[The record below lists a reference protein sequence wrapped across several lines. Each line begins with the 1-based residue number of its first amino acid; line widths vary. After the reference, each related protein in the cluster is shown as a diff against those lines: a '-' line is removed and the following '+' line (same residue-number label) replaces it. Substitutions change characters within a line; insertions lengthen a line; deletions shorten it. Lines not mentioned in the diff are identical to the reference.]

1 MEQPKENTNPQATE
15 DSIDTARRG
24 EELFL
29 MFIHGVMTRIEKRP
43 ALAGKSKG
51 NYSPAAGLQKA
62 RPYFRARSQHT
73 TAACRDHRSHYAASA
88 HDWRIARCLLSVSI
102 LRNPL

>member
-29 MFIHGVMTRIEKRP
+29 MFIHGVMTRIEKRA
-43 ALAGKSKG
+43 ALARVNRKVITAPRRVYKKHGRIFEPGASTPPL
-51 NYSPAAGLQKA
+51 PAEIIEAIM
-62 RPYFRARSQHT
+62 RH
-73 TAACRDHRSHYAASA
+73 
-88 HDWRIARCLLSVSI
+88 
-102 LRNPL
+102 PLTIGE